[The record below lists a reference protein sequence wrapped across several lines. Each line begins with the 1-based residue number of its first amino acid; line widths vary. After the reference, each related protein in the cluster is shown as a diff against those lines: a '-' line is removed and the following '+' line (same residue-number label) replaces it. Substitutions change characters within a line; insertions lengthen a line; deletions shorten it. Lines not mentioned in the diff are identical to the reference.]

1 MQEEIGLQGKRNLDV
16 KKLGKHAFGFKF
28 DGGNTRKLTVG
39 ATGGERMKI
48 RLFGVPAHA
57 GLAPQDGASAIT
69 AAGLAIAALQKDHW
83 LGLVKKKIPGNTAVS
98 LGTSNIGII
107 HGGNATNV
115 VTDYVEIDAEA
126 RSHLSSFR
134 IAIADAIEAAF
145 TKAAAQVKTASG
157 MAVRAEVERRVDYES
172 FRLADDSPV
181 VQHAAVVVRR
191 STGVEPELAV
201 TNGGVDA
208 NWLFKHGIPSVTLGC
223 GQRNVHTNQETLD
236 VPDFLA
242 ACQITKT
249 LLELL

>member
-1 MQEEIGLQGKRNLDV
+1 MLVWHPKTEQ
-16 KKLGKHAFGFKF
+16 
-28 DGGNTRKLTVG
+28 
-39 ATGGERMKI
+39 
-48 RLFGVPAHA
+48 
-57 GLAPQDGASAIT
+57 AIT
-69 AAGLAIAALQKDHW
+69 AAGLAIPALQKDHW

-157 MAVRAEVERRVDYES
+157 IAVRAEVERRVDYES

-181 VQHAAVVVRR
+181 VQHAAVAVRR

-208 NWLFKHGIPSVTLGC
+208 NWLLEHGIPSVTLGC
-223 GQRNVHTNQETLD
+223 GRRNVHTNQEETLD